1 MRPQFKGVFAGRHGP
16 RRVPG
21 TMNKT
26 EARYAD
32 YLEAQKLAG
41 EIVDW
46 QFEAMTF
53 VLAKLCRLTPDFV
66 VLHNDG
72 SLELVDTKG
81 WQSTDDALVKTKCA
95 AEKFYWFRWSHVK
108 ERSKRDG
115 GGWERREF

>member
-1 MRPQFKGVFAGRHGP
+1 MRPKFKGVFAGRHGP

-32 YLEAQKLAG
+32 FLEAQKLAG

-46 QFEAMTF
+46 HFEAMTF

-72 SLELVDTKG
+72 TLELVDTKG

-95 AEKFYWFRWSHVK
+95 AEKFFWFRWSHVK

-115 GGWERREF
+115 GGWEKREF